1 MKLLL
6 DTHVM
11 LWAMTDDDRLS
22 PAARD
27 MLQAADAVYISA
39 ASLWEIAI
47 QAGLGKIQIE
57 VSELAR
63 QLHLAGFQELPVTWQ
78 HTLKVGS
85 LPNHHKDPFDRILIA
100 QAISEPLRFLTA
112 DAQLPAYS
120 SDLVTLV

>member
-11 LWAMTDDDRLS
+11 LWAMTDDLRLS
-22 PAARD
+22 VEARD
-27 MLQAADAVYISA
+27 LMQAADAVYVST

-47 QAGLGKIQIE
+47 KAGLGKIE
-57 VSELAR
+57 VEVAELTR

-78 HTLKVGS
+78 HTLKVSS
-85 LPNHHKDPFDRILIA
+85 LPSHHQDPFDRLLIA
-100 QAISEPLRFLTA
+100 QALSEPLRLLTA
-112 DAQLPAYS
+112 DRQLPAYS

>member
-47 QAGLGKIQIE
+47 KAGLGKIQVD
-57 VSELAR
+57 VSELLR

-78 HTLKVGS
+78 HTLNVGS
-85 LPNHHKDPFDRILIA
+85 LPNHHKDPFDRILIT
-100 QAISEPLRFLTA
+100 QALSEPLRFLTA

>member
-1 MKLLL
+1 
-6 DTHVM
+6 M
-11 LWAMTDDDRLS
+11 LWAMTDDRRLS
-22 PAARD
+22 IAARD
-27 MLQAADAVYISA
+27 MMQGADAVYISA

-47 QAGLGKIQIE
+47 KAGLGKIE
-57 VSELAR
+57 VEVAELTR

-85 LPNHHKDPFDRILIA
+85 LPNHHKDPFDRLLIA
-100 QAISEPLRFLTA
+100 QTLSEPLRFLTA

>member
-1 MKLLL
+1 
-6 DTHVM
+6 M
-11 LWAMTDDDRLS
+11 LWAMTDDHRLS
-22 PAARD
+22 VAARD
-27 MLQAADAVYISA
+27 MMQGADAVYVSA

-47 QAGLGKIQIE
+47 KAGLGKIEVE

-85 LPNHHKDPFDRILIA
+85 LPNHHKDPFDRLLIA
-100 QAISEPLRFLTA
+100 QTLSEPLRFLTA

>member
-1 MKLLL
+1 
-6 DTHVM
+6 
-11 LWAMTDDDRLS
+11 
-22 PAARD
+22 

-39 ASLWEIAI
+39 ASLWEIATK
-47 QAGLGKIQIE
+47 AGLGKIQVD
-57 VSELAR
+57 VSELLQ

-112 DAQLPAYS
+112 NAQLPAYS
-120 SDLVTLV
+120 SDLVTLL

>member
-47 QAGLGKIQIE
+47 KAGLGKIQIE
-57 VSELAR
+57 VLSW
-63 QLHLAGFQELPVTWQ
+63 P
-78 HTLKVGS
+78 GS
-85 LPNHHKDPFDRILIA
+85 FIWRDFK
-100 QAISEPLRFLTA
+100 SFLSLGNTA
-112 DAQLPAYS
+112 
-120 SDLVTLV
+120 